1 MVASEGI
8 STVKMLSRVAA
19 TFLMLT
25 ACLLQP
31 ALSLA
36 VTLGQIDD
44 FQDGTTQN
52 WGVGN
57 IFDNP
62 FPPVIVPNGGPA
74 GAGDHYLLLTADGGA
89 GVPGPDPASR
99 LTVINQT
106 QWAGN
111 YLAAGVNVISMQVRN
126 LGATT
131 LSLRLYVADG
141 TTAQPLNAAI
151 STNPVF
157 LPVSSS
163 WTLVRF
169 SLAPGNLTPLRL
181 GSVQNALA
189 NAKELRIF
197 HNPAIGFP
205 GPTVVASLDVDNIKA
220 LRCSGQPYL
229 PLLLLDD

>member
-1 MVASEGI
+1 MKI
-8 STVKMLSRVAA
+8 SSRFAVTVL
-19 TFLMLT
+19 LLT

-31 ALSLA
+31 TLSLA

-57 IFDNP
+57 FFGNP
-62 FPPVIVPNGGPA
+62 FPPEIVLNGGPA

-111 YLAAGVNVISMQVRN
+111 YLAAGVNVITMQVRN
-126 LGATT
+126 FGATD

-141 TTAQPLNAAI
+141 TTAQPLNNAV
-151 STNPVF
+151 STNPIF
-157 LPVSSS
+157 LPANSV

-169 SLAPGNLTPLRL
+169 SLAPGNLTPLRT
-181 GSVQNALA
+181 GNVQTALA
-189 NAKELRIF
+189 NAKELRLF
-197 HNPAIGFP
+197 HNPAVGFP
-205 GPTVVASLDVDNIKA
+205 GPTVVASLGVDNIKA
-220 LRCSGQPYL
+220 VRRGPLPYL
-229 PLLLLDD
+229 PLLLLDN